1 VGANLP
7 SYQRMDQLTQYF
19 RPEFLH
25 RLDDIVSFHQLSEA
39 DLRKIVDIH
48 LNKLLKRAENIGYH
62 VTVDDKAKDWFVDEV
77 YTSKFGVRI
86 LKRLIQN
93 QVENQLS
100 FLIMQNKIKPG
111 QEVFLNVDPT
121 GKKLQVFAKKIK
133 TIRTE
138 EVEEMPALQEPNEE
152 EITEN
157 STE

>member
-1 VGANLP
+1 
-7 SYQRMDQLTQYF
+7 M
-19 RPEFLH
+19 
-25 RLDDIVSFHQLSEA
+25 DDIVSFHQLTES

-121 GKKLQVFAKKIK
+121 GKNYRFLPKKLKPFAPKKWK
-133 TIRTE
+133 KCPLCKNPLKMKQRKIR
-138 EVEEMPALQEPNEE
+138 LNETRFNASL
-152 EITEN
+152 IGLV
-157 STE
+157 